1 MENYKDALESY
12 TEVCTG
18 DSGEDSTRD
27 LIGIQWWS
35 GKDRVGIS
43 KRSSSDLVGIYEF
56 FSRETDKDLSE
67 I

>member
-1 MENYKDALESY
+1 MENYKDALESS

-27 LIGIQWWS
+27 LLGIQWGS
-35 GKDRVGIS
+35 GK
-43 KRSSSDLVGIYEF
+43 DLVGIPKG
-56 FSRETDKDLSE
+56 SSWDLMG